1 MLLCALNLRIKST
14 VYLFNLNG
22 INIRFNNLKEREMV
36 KVMKKVSEDYV
47 KNAEMVREIFPGAVV
62 MDVTI
67 DGGMKK
73 LDPGYVW
80 GGKKEKEDGKVVL
93 VKDVIVVGRDKE
105 KGLSLKGVIEGL
117 KLFKRKGE
125 IDEKWWKDEKFLEK
139 ERNCKSYGKL
149 MGFDMGNES
158 VSVEKGKE
166 VFEKIYKEE
175 VEKRFVNVI
184 EGLRKEERVVL
195 LLDYMEGDERNVID
209 HAEILKGLIEKEEK
223 EILAA

>member
-1 MLLCALNLRIKST
+1 
-14 VYLFNLNG
+14 
-22 INIRFNNLKEREMV
+22 MV

-73 LDPGYVW
+73 LDPGYIW

-93 VKDVIVVGRDKE
+93 VKDVSVVGREKE
-105 KGLSLKGVIEGL
+105 KGLGLKGVIEGL

-125 IDEKWWKDEKFLEK
+125 GDEKWWRNEKYVGK
-139 ERNCKSYGKL
+139 ERNYKSYGKL
-149 MGFDMGNES
+149 MGFDIGNER

-166 VFEKIYKEE
+166 IFEKIYKGE
-175 VEKRFVNVI
+175 VEKRFGTVI
-184 EGLRKEERVVL
+184 EGVRTEERVVV
-195 LLDYMEGDERNVID
+195 LLDYMEGDERKVIN
-209 HAEILKGLIEKEEK
+209 HAEILKRLIEKEEK

>member
-1 MLLCALNLRIKST
+1 
-14 VYLFNLNG
+14 
-22 INIRFNNLKEREMV
+22 MV
-36 KVMKKVSEDYV
+36 KVVKKVSENYV

-80 GGKKEKEDGKVVL
+80 GGKKEKEDGKFEL
-93 VKDVIVVGRDKE
+93 IRDVRVVGRGKE

-117 KLFKRKGE
+117 KLFKRKDKV
-125 IDEKWWKDEKFLEK
+125 DEKWWKDEKFLEK

-149 MGFDMGNES
+149 MGFDMGKES

-166 VFEKIYKEE
+166 IFEKIYREE
-175 VEKRFVNVI
+175 IEERFKNVI
-184 EGLRKEERVVL
+184 MGLRKEERVVV
-195 LLDYMEGDERNVID
+195 LLDYMEGDERKVID
-209 HAEILKGLIEKEEK
+209 HADILKELIEKDMENESIGELEGIK
-223 EILAA
+223 EIEAA

>member
-1 MLLCALNLRIKST
+1 
-14 VYLFNLNG
+14 
-22 INIRFNNLKEREMV
+22 MV

-80 GGKKEKEDGKVVL
+80 GGKKEKEDGKVEL
-93 VKDVIVVGRDKE
+93 IKDVSVVGRGKE

-125 IDEKWWKDEKFLEK
+125 IDEKWWRNEKYVGK

-158 VSVEKGKE
+158 LSVEKGKE
-166 VFEKIYKEE
+166 FFEKIYKGE
-175 VEKRFVNVI
+175 VEKRFGNVI
-184 EGLRKEERVVL
+184 EGLRKEDRVVV
-195 LLDYMEGDERNVID
+195 LLDYMEGDERKVID
-209 HAEILKGLIEKEEK
+209 HAEILKELIEREEK
-223 EILAA
+223 EIMAA

>member
-1 MLLCALNLRIKST
+1 
-14 VYLFNLNG
+14 
-22 INIRFNNLKEREMV
+22 MV

-80 GGKKEKEDGKVVL
+80 GGKKEKEDGKMVL
-93 VKDVIVVGRDKE
+93 VKDVSVVGREKE

-117 KLFKRKGE
+117 KLFKRKDKV
-125 IDEKWWKDEKFLEK
+125 DERWWKDDKYLRK
-139 ERNCKSYGKL
+139 ERNCKSYGKC

-166 VFEKIYKEE
+166 IFEKIYKEE
-175 VEKRFVNVI
+175 IRKRFENVI
-184 EGLRKEERVVL
+184 EGLRKEERVVV
-195 LLDYMEGDERNVID
+195 LLDYMEGDERKVIN

>member
-1 MLLCALNLRIKST
+1 
-14 VYLFNLNG
+14 
-22 INIRFNNLKEREMV
+22 MV

-93 VKDVIVVGRDKE
+93 VKDVSVVGREKE

-117 KLFKRKGE
+117 KIFKRKDK
-125 IDEKWWKDEKFLEK
+125 IDERWWTDEKFLGK

-149 MGFDMGNES
+149 MGFDMGKES

-166 VFEKIYKEE
+166 IFEKIYKEE
-175 VEKRFVNVI
+175 IEKRFWNVI
-184 EGLRKEERVVL
+184 EGLRREERVVI
-195 LLDYMEGDERNVID
+195 LLDYMEVDERKVIN
-209 HAEILKGLIEKEEK
+209 HAEILKELIKKNRE

>member
-1 MLLCALNLRIKST
+1 
-14 VYLFNLNG
+14 
-22 INIRFNNLKEREMV
+22 MV
-36 KVMKKVSEDYV
+36 KVVKKVSEDYV
-47 KNAEMVREIFPGAVV
+47 RNAEKVREIFPGAVV

-67 DGGMKK
+67 DGGMKR

-80 GGKKEKEDGKVVL
+80 GGKREIEEGKAEMMREVEVPGRED
-93 VKDVIVVGRDKE
+93 E

-117 KLFKRKGE
+117 KIFKRK
-125 IDEKWWKDEKFLEK
+125 DKVDDKWWRDERFIGK

-166 VFEKIYKEE
+166 IFGRIYREE
-175 VEKRFVNVI
+175 IEKRFGNVI
-184 EGLRKEERVVL
+184 EGLRKEERVVV
-195 LLDYMEGDERNVID
+195 LLDYMEGDERKVID
-209 HAEILKGLIEKEEK
+209 HAEILKELIEKEEK

>member
-1 MLLCALNLRIKST
+1 
-14 VYLFNLNG
+14 
-22 INIRFNNLKEREMV
+22 MV
-36 KVMKKVSEDYV
+36 KVVKKVSEDYV
-47 KNAEMVREIFPGAVV
+47 RNAEMVREIFPGAVV

-80 GGKKEKEDGKVVL
+80 GGKMEKEEGKVVL
-93 VKDVIVVGRDKE
+93 VKDVSVVGRDKE

-125 IDEKWWKDEKFLEK
+125 IDEKWWSNEKYVGK

-184 EGLRKEERVVL
+184 EGLRKEERVVV
-195 LLDYMEGDERNVID
+195 LLDYMEGDETKVID

>member
-1 MLLCALNLRIKST
+1 
-14 VYLFNLNG
+14 
-22 INIRFNNLKEREMV
+22 MV

-80 GGKKEKEDGKVVL
+80 GGKKEKEEGKVEL
-93 VKDVIVVGRDKE
+93 IKDVRVIGREKE

-117 KLFKRKGE
+117 KIFKRKDK
-125 IDEKWWKDEKFLEK
+125 IDERWWTDEKFLGK

-149 MGFDMGNES
+149 MGFDMGKES

-166 VFEKIYKEE
+166 IFEKIY
-175 VEKRFVNVI
+175 
-184 EGLRKEERVVL
+184 LR
-195 LLDYMEGDERNVID
+195 
-209 HAEILKGLIEKEEK
+209 
-223 EILAA
+223 

>member
-1 MLLCALNLRIKST
+1 
-14 VYLFNLNG
+14 
-22 INIRFNNLKEREMV
+22 MV
-36 KVMKKVSEDYV
+36 KVVKKVSEDYV

-80 GGKKEKEDGKVVL
+80 GGKKEKEEGKW
-93 VKDVIVVGRDKE
+93 IWIREIEIPGREKE
-105 KGLSLKGVIEGL
+105 KGLSLKGMIEGL
-117 KLFKRKGE
+117 KIFKRKDKV
-125 IDEKWWKDEKFLEK
+125 DERWWKEEKFLGK

-166 VFEKIYKEE
+166 IFEGIYREE
-175 VEKRFVNVI
+175 IEKRFRNVI
-184 EGLRKEERVVL
+184 EGLRKEKRIVV
-195 LLDYMEGDERNVID
+195 LLDYMEGDERKVIN
-209 HAEILKGLIEKEEK
+209 HGEILKELIEKEEK

>member
-1 MLLCALNLRIKST
+1 
-14 VYLFNLNG
+14 
-22 INIRFNNLKEREMV
+22 MV
-36 KVMKKVSEDYV
+36 KVVKKVSENYV

-80 GGKKEKEDGKVVL
+80 GGKKEKEDGKFEL
-93 VKDVIVVGRDKE
+93 IRDVRVVGREKE

-117 KLFKRKGE
+117 KLFKRKDKV
-125 IDEKWWKDEKFLEK
+125 DEKWWKDEKFLEK

-149 MGFDMGNES
+149 MGFDMGKES

-166 VFEKIYKEE
+166 IFEKIYREE
-175 VEKRFVNVI
+175 IEERFKNVI
-184 EGLRKEERVVL
+184 MGLRKEERVVV
-195 LLDYMEGDERNVID
+195 LLDYMEGDERKVID
-209 HAEILKGLIEKEEK
+209 HADILKELIEKDMENENIGELEGIK
-223 EILAA
+223 EIEAA

>member
-1 MLLCALNLRIKST
+1 
-14 VYLFNLNG
+14 
-22 INIRFNNLKEREMV
+22 MV
-36 KVMKKVSEDYV
+36 KVVKKVSEDYV

-73 LDPGYVW
+73 LDPGYIW
-80 GGKKEKEDGKVVL
+80 GGKKEKEDGKVEL
-93 VKDVIVVGRDKE
+93 IKDVSVVGREKE

-125 IDEKWWKDEKFLEK
+125 VDQKWWKNEKFLEK

-184 EGLRKEERVVL
+184 EGLRKEERVVV
-195 LLDYMEGDERNVID
+195 LLDYMEGDERKVIN
-209 HAEILKGLIEKEEK
+209 HAGILKELIEKEEK
-223 EILAA
+223 DILAA

>member
-1 MLLCALNLRIKST
+1 
-14 VYLFNLNG
+14 
-22 INIRFNNLKEREMV
+22 MV

-47 KNAEMVREIFPGAVV
+47 KNAEMAREIFPGAIV

-80 GGKKEKEDGKVVL
+80 GGKKERGEKEIWI
-93 VKDVIVVGRDKE
+93 KDVKVIGRDKE

-117 KLFKRKGE
+117 KLFKRKDKV
-125 IDEKWWKDEKFLEK
+125 DEKWWREEKFLGK

-149 MGFDMGNES
+149 MGFDIGKES
-158 VSVEKGKE
+158 VSIEKGKE
-166 VFEKIYKEE
+166 IFENIYREE
-175 VEKRFVNVI
+175 IEKRFGNVI
-184 EGLRKEERVVL
+184 EGLRREERVVV
-195 LLDYMEGDERNVID
+195 LLDYKEGDERKVIN
-209 HAEILKGLIEKEEK
+209 HAEILKVLIEKEEK

>member
-1 MLLCALNLRIKST
+1 
-14 VYLFNLNG
+14 
-22 INIRFNNLKEREMV
+22 MV

-47 KNAEMVREIFPGAVV
+47 KNADMVREIFPGAVV

-73 LDPGYVW
+73 LDPGYGW

-93 VKDVIVVGRDKE
+93 VKDVSVVGREKE

-117 KLFKRKGE
+117 KIFKRKDKV
-125 IDEKWWKDEKFLEK
+125 DERWWKDEKFLGK

-158 VSVEKGKE
+158 VSVKKGKE
-166 VFEKIYKEE
+166 IFEKIYKEE
-175 VEKRFVNVI
+175 VEKRFGNVI
-184 EGLRKEERVVL
+184 EGLRKEERVVV
-195 LLDYMEGDERNVID
+195 LLDYMEGDERKVIN
-209 HAEILKGLIEKEEK
+209 HAEILKDLIEKEEK

>member
-1 MLLCALNLRIKST
+1 
-14 VYLFNLNG
+14 
-22 INIRFNNLKEREMV
+22 MV

-80 GGKKEKEDGKVVL
+80 GGKKEMEEGKWIWIKEIEVP
-93 VKDVIVVGRDKE
+93 GREKE

-117 KLFKRKGE
+117 KLFKRKDKV
-125 IDEKWWKDEKFLEK
+125 DEKWWREEKFLGK

-149 MGFDMGNES
+149 MGFDMGKES
-158 VSVEKGKE
+158 VNVEKGIE
-166 VFEKIYKEE
+166 IFEGIYKEE
-175 VEKRFVNVI
+175 IEKRFGNVI
-184 EGLRKEERVVL
+184 EGLRKEERVVV
-195 LLDYMEGDERNVID
+195 LLDYMEGDERKVIN
-209 HAEILKGLIEKEEK
+209 HAEILKELVEKEEK
-223 EILAA
+223 ENLAA

>member
-1 MLLCALNLRIKST
+1 MLLCALNFWIKST

-36 KVMKKVSEDYV
+36 KVVKKVSEDYV

-80 GGKKEKEDGKVVL
+80 GGKKEKEDGKVEL
-93 VKDVIVVGRDKE
+93 IKDVSVVGRGKE

-125 IDEKWWKDEKFLEK
+125 IDDKWWKNEKFMGK

-158 VSVEKGKE
+158 VSVNKGKE
-166 VFEKIYKEE
+166 IFEKIYKEE
-175 VEKRFVNVI
+175 IEKRFGNVI
-184 EGLRKEERVVL
+184 EGLRREERVVV
-195 LLDYMEGDERNVID
+195 LLDYKEGAERTVIN
-209 HAEILKGLIEKEEK
+209 HAGILKELIEKEEK

>member
-1 MLLCALNLRIKST
+1 MILCALNLRIKSM

-80 GGKKEKEDGKVVL
+80 GGKKEKEDGKVEL
-93 VKDVIVVGRDKE
+93 IKDVSVVGREKE

-125 IDEKWWKDEKFLEK
+125 VDEKWWRNEKFLGK
-139 ERNCKSYGKL
+139 ERNCISYGKL
-149 MGFDMGNES
+149 MGFYIGYES

-166 VFEKIYKEE
+166 IFEKIYREE
-175 VEKRFVNVI
+175 IEKRFGNVI
-184 EGLRKEERVVL
+184 EGLRREERVVV
-195 LLDYMEGDERNVID
+195 LLDYKEGDERKVIN
-209 HAEILKGLIEKEEK
+209 HAEILKELIEKEEK

>member
-1 MLLCALNLRIKST
+1 
-14 VYLFNLNG
+14 
-22 INIRFNNLKEREMV
+22 MV

-47 KNAEMVREIFPGAVV
+47 KNAEMAREIFPGAIV

-67 DGGMKK
+67 DGGMRK

-80 GGKKEKEDGKVVL
+80 GGKKEVEEGKWKWIKEVEVP
-93 VKDVIVVGRDKE
+93 GREKE
-105 KGLSLKGVIEGL
+105 NGLSLKGVIEGL
-117 KLFKRKGE
+117 KIFKRKDKV
-125 IDEKWWKDEKFLEK
+125 DEKWWREERFLGK

-149 MGFDMGNES
+149 MGFDMGKES

-166 VFEKIYKEE
+166 IFERIYKEE
-175 VEKRFVNVI
+175 IEKRYGNVI
-184 EGLRKEERVVL
+184 DGLRKEERVVV
-195 LLDYMEGDERNVID
+195 LLDYMEGDERKVIN